1 MDEYE
6 NYYFKIKNNWDL
18 IAKPLDS
25 LGKLEN
31 LISQIGAI
39 QKKVYPSI
47 KKSIA
52 LILCSD
58 NGIVEEGVSQSE
70 QNVTKICARNIA
82 AKKTTVGII
91 AKSSHTKI
99 KVVDLG
105 INSSE
110 KIKDV
115 VDKKIRKGTR
125 NFSKESAMTF
135 DEMQCAI
142 KIGEELVKECK
153 AKKYDVICVGEM
165 GIGNTTTATAIA
177 ASLLK
182 CDINDIKKIVG
193 RGAGLSD
200 EGLNKK
206 IWVIQNA
213 IKKYNLYSKSPLGIL
228 QTVGGFDIAGMLGI
242 FLGAKKYEV
251 PVVLDGFVSLTA
263 ALIAQNLE
271 NETTKYLIPSHKSRE
286 PLTNEII
293 KKLNLSP
300 ILDADMAL
308 GEGSGAVILMNI
320 IKVALEVYKKTVP
333 FKKSGVEQYKRYD

>member
-1 MDEYE
+1 MTEYE
-6 NYYFKIKNNWDL
+6 KYYSQIKNNWDL

-39 QKKVYPSI
+39 QKKVFPCV
-47 KKSIA
+47 KKSVA

-58 NGIVEEGVSQSE
+58 NGIVEEGVSQSK
-70 QNVTKICARNIA
+70 QSVTKICARNIA

-99 KVVDLG
+99 QVVDLG
-105 INSSE
+105 INSSQ
-110 KIKDV
+110 KIKNV
-115 VDKKIRKGTR
+115 LDKKIRKGTR
-125 NFSKESAMTF
+125 NFAKESAMTF
-135 DEMQCAI
+135 EEMQSAI

-153 AKKYDVICVGEM
+153 KKNYNIICVGEM
-165 GIGNTTTATAIA
+165 GIGNTTSSAAIA
-177 ASLLK
+177 SSILK
-182 CDINDIKKIVG
+182 CDVKKIVG

-206 IWVIQNA
+206 ILVIQNA
-213 IKKYNLYSKSPLGIL
+213 IKKYNLYEKNSLEIL
-228 QTVGGFDIAGMLGI
+228 QTVGGFDIAGMVGI
-242 FLGAKKYEV
+242 FLGAKKFEV
-251 PVVLDGFVSLTA
+251 PVVLDGVVSFAA
-263 ALIAQNLE
+263 ALVAQTLDGE
-271 NETTKYLIPSHKSRE
+271 ITKYLIPSHKSRE
-286 PLTNEII
+286 PLVNEII

-308 GEGSGAVILMNI
+308 GEGSGAVLMMNI
-320 IKVALEVYKKTVP
+320 IKVALEVYKKSVP

>member
-1 MDEYE
+1 MTEYKT
-6 NYYFKIKNNWDL
+6 YYSKIKNNWDL

-39 QKKVYPSI
+39 QKKVYPSV
-47 KKSIA
+47 KKSVA

-58 NGIVEEGVSQSE
+58 NGIVEEGVSQSN

-99 KVVDLG
+99 KVIDLG

-110 KIKDV
+110 KIKNV
-115 VDKKIRKGTR
+115 LDKKIRKSTR
-125 NFSKESAMTF
+125 NFAKESAMTF
-135 DEMQCAI
+135 DEMQSAI
-142 KIGEELVKECK
+142 KIGEELVKRCK
-153 AKKYDVICVGEM
+153 EKHYNIICVGEM
-165 GIGNTTTATAIA
+165 GIGNTTTSAAIV
-177 ASLLK
+177 SSILK
-182 CDINDIKKIVG
+182 CDAKKIVG

-200 EGLNKK
+200 EGLRKK
-206 IWVIQNA
+206 ILVIENA
-213 IKKYNLYSKSPLGIL
+213 IKKYNLYEKSPLEIL

-251 PVVLDGFVSLTA
+251 PVVLDGVVSFAA
-263 ALIAQNLE
+263 ALVAQGLE
-271 NETTKYLIPSHKSRE
+271 SDITKYLILSHKSRE
-286 PLTNEII
+286 PLVNEVI
-293 KKLNLSP
+293 KNLNLSP

-308 GEGSGAVILMNI
+308 GEGSGAVLMMNI
-320 IKVALEVYKKTVP
+320 IKIALEIYKKNVP